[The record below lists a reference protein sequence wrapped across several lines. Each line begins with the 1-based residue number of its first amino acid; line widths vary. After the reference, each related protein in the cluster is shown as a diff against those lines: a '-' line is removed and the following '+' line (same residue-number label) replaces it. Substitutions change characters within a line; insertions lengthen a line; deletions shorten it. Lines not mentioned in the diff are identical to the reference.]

1 MNMLDKDISLIK
13 KAFGFAYRVHQVDQ
27 FQMRKGKL
35 VPYILHPL
43 SVANRL
49 QRAGADPQVI
59 AAGLLHDTIE
69 DCKPQ
74 GSVTKSI
81 LQKEFGIR
89 IAEMVDDV
97 TEQDRS
103 LSWEERKQQA
113 LDHVKDLSHDSV
125 LLKSADVL
133 DNLSDQIE
141 DYKLL
146 GDKMFESYNAPKSA
160 QLTRY
165 RKLVYK
171 LLEVWPDNPLATNL
185 HQALQTAER
194 LWA

>member
-1 MNMLDKDISLIK
+1 MNISDKDNSLIK
-13 KAFGFAYRVHQVDQ
+13 KAFGFAYRVHQIDQ
-27 FQMRKGKL
+27 FQLRKGKL

-49 QRAGADPQVI
+49 QRAGADPQII

-69 DCKPQ
+69 DCSPQ

-81 LQKEFGIR
+81 LEKEFGPR
-89 IAEMVDDV
+89 IAEMVNDV

-113 LDHVKDLSHDSV
+113 LDHMQYLSHDSV

-165 RKLVYK
+165 RKLIQK
-171 LLEVWPDNPLATNL
+171 LLEVWPDNPLSRSLEQT
-185 HQALQTAER
+185 LQFAEG
-194 LWA
+194 LWV